1 MHPSWWWPF
10 SGGLVARPD
19 DPLEPDPYHDQVWA
33 LPTQL
38 IDQRNGAVQFIAKL
52 FEPLLRYDHY
62 VPGGHV
68 PAYQNW
74 PTEAVR
80 GGVLHHSRRPGG
92 DAENRTRVRQKSK
105 QLSFTCVAQMRLWAA
120 LLERGGLTNVPAT
133 YRVPS
138 SPIAWR
144 LHGSCNHAGQTTRA
158 PRSADGLRHEGVNG
172 CVVVRS

>member
-92 DAENRTRVRQKSK
+92 LAENRTRVRELSAQS
-105 QLSFTCVAQMRLWAA
+105 SFTCVDA
-120 LLERGGLTNVPAT
+120 VSPAT
-133 YRVPS
+133 ESMDSATAYFP
-138 SPIAWR
+138 
-144 LHGSCNHAGQTTRA
+144 CD
-158 PRSADGLRHEGVNG
+158 PRSPTRNFSVSQPL
-172 CVVVRS
+172 